1 MPDTLK
7 TLFKRIQEGMEG
19 LAGAVMGDRAERL
32 LDDEIRAVDDALHGA
47 RGEHAAAKARRVA
60 NEQHQA
66 ALATRIGEAE
76 AKVEAALRQGRT
88 TQARTAADDAV
99 RLQAERS
106 QRMEEGQDL
115 AAHERQFAHVVEQLE
130 GRLRRLKHQLD
141 ILRASNSLQ
150 RAQATVAR
158 RQPGEAPYPEPAFA
172 SAARMKQRRSPTQG
186 TGAASQRKSKNKK
199 TEADPAQAVLDR
211 ARKRITSSARKR

>member
-32 LDDEIRAVDDALHGA
+32 LDEEIRAVDDALHGA

-66 ALATRIGEAE
+66 ALATRIGETE
-76 AKVEAALRQGRT
+76 AKVESALRQGRT
-88 TQARTAADDAV
+88 TQARAAADDVV
-99 RLQAERS
+99 RLQAQRS
-106 QRMEEGQDL
+106 QRLEEGHEL
-115 AAHERQFAHVVEQLE
+115 AAQERQFQHVVEQLE

-150 RAQATVAR
+150 RAQATVAK
-158 RQPGEAPYPEPAFA
+158 RQPGDALYPEPAFA
-172 SAARMKQRRSPTQG
+172 SAARMKQRRAPVLGSGSSGPGKRTK
-186 TGAASQRKSKNKK
+186 AAG
-199 TEADPAQAVLDR
+199 DPAQAVLDR

>member
-19 LAGAVMGDRAERL
+19 VADAVLGDRAERL
-32 LDDEIRAVDDALHGA
+32 LDEEIRATDDALHDA

-60 NEQHQA
+60 NEQHQSA
-66 ALATRIGEAE
+66 ITARIGETE
-76 AKVEAALRQGRT
+76 ARVEASLKQGRA
-88 TQARTAADDAV
+88 TQARTTADQVV
-99 RLQAERS
+99 RLEAERS
-106 QRMEEGQDL
+106 QRMQEGQAL
-115 AAHERQFAHVVEQLE
+115 AAQEREFAHVVEQLE

-141 ILRASNSLQ
+141 ILRASNRLQ

-158 RQPGEAPYPEPAFA
+158 RQPGDALYPEPAFA
-172 SAARMKQRRSPTQG
+172 SAARMKQRRAPAQG
-186 TGAASQRKSKNKK
+186 SSAASQGTNRKA
-199 TEADPAQAVLDR
+199 EADPAQAVLDR

>member
-32 LDDEIRAVDDALHGA
+32 LDEEIRAIDDALHGA

-60 NEQHQA
+60 NDQHQA
-66 ALATRIGEAE
+66 ALTARIGEIE
-76 AKVEAALRQGRT
+76 AKVEAALRQGRA
-88 TQARTAADDAV
+88 TQARAAADDVV
-99 RLQAERS
+99 RQQAERS

-115 AAHERQFAHVVEQLE
+115 ATQERQFAHVVEQLE

-141 ILRASNSLQ
+141 ILRASTSLQ

-158 RQPGEAPYPEPAFA
+158 RQPGDALYPEPAFA
-172 SAARMKQRRSPTQG
+172 SAARMKQRRAPAQG
-186 TGAASQRKSKNKK
+186 SSAASQGRNRKA
-199 TEADPAQAVLDR
+199 EADPAQAVLDR

>member
-7 TLFKRIQEGMEG
+7 TLFKRIQDGMEG

-32 LDDEIRAVDDALHGA
+32 LDEEIRAVDDALHGA

-66 ALATRIGEAE
+66 ALATRIGETE
-76 AKVEAALRQGRT
+76 AKVESALRQGRA
-88 TQARTAADDAV
+88 TQARAAADDVV
-99 RLQAERS
+99 RLQAQRS
-106 QRMEEGQDL
+106 QRTEEGHDL
-115 AAHERQFAHVVEQLE
+115 AAQERQFQHVVEQLE

-150 RAQATVAR
+150 RAQATVAK
-158 RQPGEAPYPEPAFA
+158 RQPGEALYPEPAFA
-172 SAARMKQRRSPTQG
+172 SAARMKQRRAPAPGSGSTAPGKRTK
-186 TGAASQRKSKNKK
+186 AA
-199 TEADPAQAVLDR
+199 EDPAQAVLDR

>member
-32 LDDEIRAVDDALHGA
+32 LDEEIRAVDDALHGA

-66 ALATRIGEAE
+66 ALATRIGETE
-76 AKVEAALRQGRT
+76 AKVESALRQGRT
-88 TQARTAADDAV
+88 TQARAAADDVV
-99 RLQAERS
+99 RLQAQRS
-106 QRMEEGQDL
+106 QRLEEGHEL
-115 AAHERQFAHVVEQLE
+115 AAQERQFQHVVEQLE

-150 RAQATVAR
+150 RAQATVAK
-158 RQPGEAPYPEPAFA
+158 RQPGDALYPEPAFA
-172 SAARMKQRRSPTQG
+172 SAARMKQRRAPVQG
-186 TGAASQRKSKNKK
+186 SGSSAPGKRTKAAG
-199 TEADPAQAVLDR
+199 DPAQAVLDR

>member
-32 LDDEIRAVDDALHGA
+32 LDEEIRAIDDALHGA

-60 NEQHQA
+60 NDQHHA
-66 ALATRIGEAE
+66 ALTARIGEIE
-76 AKVEAALRQGRT
+76 AKVEAALRQGRAS
-88 TQARTAADDAV
+88 QARAAADDVV
-99 RLQAERS
+99 RQQAERS
-106 QRMEEGQDL
+106 QRMAEGHDL
-115 AAHERQFAHVVEQLE
+115 AAQERQFAHVVEQLE

-158 RQPGEAPYPEPAFA
+158 RQPGDALYPEPAFA
-172 SAARMKQRRSPTQG
+172 SAARMKQRRAPAQDSDTP
-186 TGAASQRKSKNKK
+186 SQNKGRKA
-199 TEADPAQAVLDR
+199 TDDPAQAVLDR